1 MGRTRSSR
9 ATIMDMPPDAERPHA
24 GPSFH
29 KSSPELVEQ
38 FGAVMSGIPGVE
50 RRQMFGY
57 PAAFANGYM
66 VTGLHQANW
75 VVRLPPDALDEL
87 ASAGGRPFEP
97 MAGRPMTGYLAF
109 PDAMVDAGESEL
121 RPWIERSLAHVR
133 SLPPKVSGRKSR

>member
-1 MGRTRSSR
+1 
-9 ATIMDMPPDAERPHA
+9 MDMPPDAERPHA

-75 VVRLPPDALDEL
+75 VVRLPPDALDVYSEEL
-87 ASAGGRPFEP
+87 NARVREQLDDPTRSVTRRPQLTRPLAPEP
-97 MAGRPMTGYLAF
+97 PGLGI
-109 PDAMVDAGESEL
+109 EL
-121 RPWIERSLAHVR
+121 
-133 SLPPKVSGRKSR
+133 